1 MQSIRRRGHRP
12 LTHAVLLSL
21 CVALPAC
28 IEDIIV
34 SPSDPYPPD
43 VDGGPAPDPV
53 RPPDNEQ
60 SVYYDPL
67 TFASTIQV
75 DMDLANCTVSG
86 CHDANSG
93 YGGFVLIR
101 APSFGSFEMW
111 SNLQFVTSRVNLA
124 VSPFVAQDSPFFHR
138 ATDNHAG
145 SVVSDPEALRDWLDA
160 AAARFSDQTDIWGD
174 QDTYGIAIQYDFD
187 IAGCSDAGCH
197 GYPSERPF
205 SLFRTPELRSPEM
218 AANMRAVIA
227 LIDLGL
233 PSPEDTEIYIWST
246 NGHAARVLDEVQR
259 AEMAGWIQ
267 DAMDSVRE

>member
-1 MQSIRRRGHRP
+1 MQSIRRHRLRP
-12 LTHAVLLSL
+12 LTHAVLAAL
-21 CVALPAC
+21 CFTLPAC
-28 IEDIIV
+28 IEDVIV
-34 SPSDPYPPD
+34 SPNDPYLPD
-43 VDGGPAPDPV
+43 VDGGPAPDPG

-67 TFASTIQV
+67 TFAGTIQA
-75 DMDLANCTVSG
+75 DLDRSRCSVSG
-86 CHDANSG
+86 CHDAMG
-93 YGGFVLIR
+93 RLGEFVLIP
-101 APSFGSFEMW
+101 APAFGSFEMW
-111 SNLQFVTSRVNLA
+111 SNLQFVTSRVDLA
-124 VSPFVAQDSPFFHR
+124 RSPFAAEGSVFYQR

-145 SVVSDPEALRDWLDA
+145 SEILDPEALRAWLDA
-160 AAARFSDQTDIWGD
+160 AATRFSDQTDLWGD

-205 SLFRTPELRSPEM
+205 SLFRTPELRSSEM

-246 NGHAARVLDEVQR
+246 NGHAARVLDELQR